1 MSSTGHLPAEALE
14 EALALAGVGCWQWH
28 MENRSLRVSANFHQL
43 LGCPPGELPTTP
55 EEWLQR
61 VHADERP
68 QLAALFDKLS
78 TNKGPWPAQFHAATE
93 ARQRPVALVR
103 RSPAER
109 WRTRQ

>member
-78 TNKGPWPAQFHAATE
+78 TNKARGLPSFTLRLKHASGL
-93 ARQRPVALVR
+93 RHWFDVR
-103 RSPAER
+103 RR
-109 WRTRQ
+109 FF